1 MFGILENVREPL
13 FSTISSFSLPNNSYT
28 HTHTHT
34 HTHTQ
39 RTPQDKTEP
48 VADKCKLHKGQQLP
62 WQ

>member
-1 MFGILENVREPL
+1 MMFGIPENVRQRAIVFYYQFI
-13 FSTISSFSLPNNSYT
+13 FSPQQEIY
-28 HTHTHT
+28 THT

-39 RTPQDKTEP
+39 RTPQDQTER